1 MAEIIGHMSEQVSV
15 IIVFHNVNSI
25 SYTVTNIYPNA
36 WILLKVSY
44 LSLVETV
51 LFTVTS
57 MRSIQKSMKK
67 NPENSKKIKDNRKI
81 QGSSRSK
88 DREIKLKKKKE
99 I

>member
-1 MAEIIGHMSEQVSV
+1 MPEIIGHMSEQVSV

-25 SYTVTNIYPNA
+25 SYTVTNIHPNA

-57 MRSIQKSMKK
+57 MHSIQKSMEKTQ
-67 NPENSKKIKDNRKI
+67 KIRK
-81 QGSSRSK
+81 R
-88 DREIKLKKKKE
+88 
-99 I
+99 